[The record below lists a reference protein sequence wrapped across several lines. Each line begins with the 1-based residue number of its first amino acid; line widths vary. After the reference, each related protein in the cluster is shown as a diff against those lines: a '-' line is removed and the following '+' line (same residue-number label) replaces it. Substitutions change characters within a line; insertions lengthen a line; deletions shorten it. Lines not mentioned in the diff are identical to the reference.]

1 MQAAIILEPVLGE
14 GGYVPCPSAFLQG
27 LRRVCDA
34 HDILLIVDE
43 VQSGTGRTGTW
54 WAGEPSG
61 VRPDVLIFAKGIANG
76 LPLSGIA
83 SRKELFDKQDPG
95 SMVGCASCASASTLR
110 TPVRAQR

>member
-54 WAGEPSG
+54 WAVEPSG

-95 SMVGCASCASASTLR
+95 SMVGCASCTSAPTLH